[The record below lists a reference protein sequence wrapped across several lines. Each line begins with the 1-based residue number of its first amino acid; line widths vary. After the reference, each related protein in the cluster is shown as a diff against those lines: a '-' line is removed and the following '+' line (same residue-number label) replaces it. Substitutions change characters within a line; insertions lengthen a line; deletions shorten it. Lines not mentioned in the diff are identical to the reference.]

1 MPFNSPTIKIN
12 DTTAVSLRFVES
24 MEFPGGED
32 STADVLSS
40 DAHLKLVTTS
50 GNQYN
55 ISMVTIRHHHN
66 ISSNVTNHALRVEI
80 YNKWTYLQGN

>member
-1 MPFNSPTIKIN
+1 MPFNSTTIKIN

-32 STADVLSS
+32 STVDVLSS

-55 ISMVTIRHHHN
+55 ISMTAVRHNHD
-66 ISSNVTNHALRVEI
+66 ISNTVTNRGLRVEI